1 MQIIYLYLFFS
12 LNLAN
17 NTLYY
22 LHDPMCSWCWAFKP
36 TWDKVREALLDQVEV
51 VYLLGGLAPDSNEP
65 MPIETR
71 EYVKGNWKRIQ
82 EMIPDTKFNY
92 DFWTSCKP
100 KRSTYAACRAVIC
113 AKQQHPDFE
122 NLMIHG
128 IQNSY
133 YLEAQNPSN
142 ENVLIKI
149 AKKLGL
155 DTNKFKLDLQS
166 SQVNEI
172 LLDEI
177 KLARSMD
184 LYSMPSLALQI
195 NSTLKLIDIDYL
207 DANYI
212 VKQIIP

>member
-1 MQIIYLYLFFS
+1 M
-12 LNLAN
+12 
-17 NTLYY
+17 
-22 LHDPMCSWCWAFKP
+22 
-36 TWDKVREALLDQVEV
+36 
-51 VYLLGGLAPDSNEP
+51 VYLLGGLASDSNKP

-71 EYVKGNWKRIQ
+71 EYVKENWRRIQ
-82 EMIPDTKFNY
+82 KKIPNIKFNY
-92 DFWTSCKP
+92 NFWTSCEP
-100 KRSTYAACRAVIC
+100 KRSTYPACRAVIC

-128 IQNSY
+128 IQKSY

-142 ENVLIKI
+142 EDVLIKI
-149 AKKLGL
+149 AKKLDL
-155 DTNKFKLDLQS
+155 NTDKFKLDLQS
-166 SQVNEI
+166 SQVHEI

>member
-1 MQIIYLYLFFS
+1 
-12 LNLAN
+12 
-17 NTLYY
+17 
-22 LHDPMCSWCWAFKP
+22 MCSWCWAFKP
-36 TWDKVREALLDQVEV
+36 TWDKVKESLLGQVEV
-51 VYLLGGLAPDSNEP
+51 DYLLGGLASDSNEP

-82 EMIPDTKFNY
+82 EMIPDTRFNY
-92 DFWTSCKP
+92 DFWTFCEP
-100 KRSTYAACRAVIC
+100 KRSTYPACRAVIC

-122 NLMIHG
+122 NLMIYG
-128 IQNSY
+128 IQKSY

-142 ENVLIKI
+142 EDVLINI
-149 AKKLGL
+149 AENLGL
-155 DTNKFKLDLQS
+155 DIEKFKMALKS

-177 KLARSMD
+177 KLTRSMD
-184 LYSMPSLALQI
+184 MNSMPSLVLQI
-195 NSTLKLIDIDYL
+195 NGTLKGIDIEYL

>member
-1 MQIIYLYLFFS
+1 
-12 LNLAN
+12 
-17 NTLYY
+17 
-22 LHDPMCSWCWAFKP
+22 MCSWCWAFKP
-36 TWDKVREALLDQVEV
+36 IWDRVKEVLLGKVEV
-51 VYLLGGLAPDSNEP
+51 DYLLGGLAPDSNQP

-82 EMIPDTKFNY
+82 GMIPDIRFNY
-92 DFWTSCKP
+92 DFWTSCEP
-100 KRSTYAACRAVIC
+100 KRSTYPACRAVIC

-122 NLMIHG
+122 NLMIYG
-128 IQNSY
+128 IQKSY

-142 ENVLIKI
+142 EDVLINI

-155 DTNKFKLDLQS
+155 DIDKFKIDLKS

-177 KLARSMD
+177 KLTRSMNIN
-184 LYSMPSLALQI
+184 SMPSLALKI
-195 NSTLKLIDIDYL
+195 NGTLKGIDIDYL

>member
-1 MQIIYLYLFFS
+1 
-12 LNLAN
+12 
-17 NTLYY
+17 
-22 LHDPMCSWCWAFKP
+22 MCSWCWAFKP
-36 TWDKVREALLDQVEV
+36 TWDKVKEVLLGQVEV
-51 VYLLGGLAPDSNEP
+51 DYLLGGLASDSNEP

-82 EMIPDTKFNY
+82 EMIPDTRFNY
-92 DFWTSCKP
+92 DFWTSCEP
-100 KRSTYAACRAVIC
+100 KRSTYPACRAVIC

-122 NLMIHG
+122 NLMIYG
-128 IQNSY
+128 IQKSY

-142 ENVLIKI
+142 EDVLINI
-149 AKKLGL
+149 AENLGL
-155 DTNKFKLDLQS
+155 DIEKFKMALKS

-177 KLARSMD
+177 KLTRSMD
-184 LYSMPSLALQI
+184 MNSMPSLVLQI
-195 NSTLKLIDIDYL
+195 NGTLKGIDIEYL

>member
-1 MQIIYLYLFFS
+1 M
-12 LNLAN
+12 NLVN
-17 NTLYY
+17 NTLYFV
-22 LHDPMCSWCWAFKP
+22 HDPMCSWCWAFKP
-36 TWDKVREALLDQVEV
+36 TWDKVKETLSDQVKV
-51 VYLLGGLAPDSNEP
+51 DYLLGGLAPDSNES

-82 EMIPDTKFNY
+82 EMIPNTRFNY
-92 DFWTSCKP
+92 DFWTSGEP
-100 KRSTYAACRAVIC
+100 KRSTYPACRAVIC

-122 NLMIHG
+122 DLIILG
-128 IQNSY
+128 IQKSY

-142 ENVLIKI
+142 EDVLIDI

-155 DTNKFKLDLQS
+155 DIDKFKIDLKS

-184 LYSMPSLALQI
+184 INSMPSLALKI
-195 NSTLKLIDIDYL
+195 NGTLKRIDIH
-207 DANYI
+207 
-212 VKQIIP
+212 

>member
-1 MQIIYLYLFFS
+1 
-12 LNLAN
+12 
-17 NTLYY
+17 
-22 LHDPMCSWCWAFKP
+22 MCSWCWAFKP
-36 TWDKVREALLDQVEV
+36 AWDKVKETLLGKVKVD
-51 VYLLGGLAPDSNEP
+51 YLLGGLAPDSNEP

-82 EMIPDTKFNY
+82 GMIPDIRFNY
-92 DFWTSCKP
+92 DFWTSCEP
-100 KRSTYAACRAVIC
+100 KRSTYPACRAVIC

-122 NLMIHG
+122 NLMIYG
-128 IQNSY
+128 IQKSY

-142 ENVLIKI
+142 DDVLINI
-149 AKKLGL
+149 AESLGL
-155 DTNKFKLDLQS
+155 DTDKFKIDLKS

-172 LLDEI
+172 LLNEI

-184 LYSMPSLALQI
+184 MNSMPSLVLHI
-195 NSTLKLIDIDYL
+195 NGTLKVIDIDYL

>member
-1 MQIIYLYLFFS
+1 
-12 LNLAN
+12 
-17 NTLYY
+17 
-22 LHDPMCSWCWAFKP
+22 MCSWCWAFKP
-36 TWDKVREALLDQVEV
+36 TWDKVKEALLGKVKVD
-51 VYLLGGLAPDSNEP
+51 YLLGGLAPDNNEP

-82 EMIPDTKFNY
+82 EMIPNTKFNY
-92 DFWTSCKP
+92 DFWTSCEP
-100 KRSTYAACRAVIC
+100 KRSTYPACRAVIC

-122 NLMIHG
+122 NLMIYG
-128 IQNSY
+128 IQKSY

-142 ENVLIKI
+142 DDVLINI
-149 AKKLGL
+149 AESLGL
-155 DTNKFKLDLQS
+155 DTDKFKIDLKS

-172 LLDEI
+172 LLNEI

-184 LYSMPSLALQI
+184 MNSMPSLALQI
-195 NSTLKLIDIDYL
+195 NGTLKVIDIDYL

>member
-1 MQIIYLYLFFS
+1 
-12 LNLAN
+12 
-17 NTLYY
+17 
-22 LHDPMCSWCWAFKP
+22 MCSWCWAFKP
-36 TWDKVREALLDQVEV
+36 TWDSVTKALLGKVKV
-51 VYLLGGLAPDSNEP
+51 NYLLGGLAPDSNQP

-92 DFWTSCKP
+92 DFWTSCEP
-100 KRSTYAACRAVIC
+100 KRSTYPACRAVIC

-122 NLMIHG
+122 NLMIYG
-128 IQNSY
+128 IQKSY

-142 ENVLIKI
+142 EDVLIKI
-149 AKKLGL
+149 AENLGL
-155 DTNKFKLDLQS
+155 ETEKFKIDLQS
-166 SQVNEI
+166 SQINEI

-184 LYSMPSLALQI
+184 ISSMPSLVLQI
-195 NSTLKLIDIDYL
+195 NNTLKGIDIDYL